1 MFEYLNSP
9 STVAPVSFATCGG
22 FAKSRSG
29 DKTFAQQYAGTTD
42 DLREIVDE
50 VRRYMVEQGDNVS
63 ENELKLY
70 LAIKNVCNRLR
81 RGEQDARDS
90 AYTFGSRYC

>member
-1 MFEYLNSP
+1 MVEQGDNVSENELKLYL
-9 STVAPVSFATCGG
+9 V
-22 FAKSRSG
+22 
-29 DKTFAQQYAGTTD
+29 
-42 DLREIVDE
+42 IVDE